1 VDLRAGTS
9 GQDPEAV
16 VFDFV
21 NLIPAGRRSVG
32 ADRQARLRDVVGWL
46 AGTRAIQR
54 RTAKI

>member
-1 VDLRAGTS
+1 M
-9 GQDPEAV
+9 
-16 VFDFV
+16 FDFV

-54 RTAKI
+54 RTAKINVSSEKVEVCR